1 MDHWS
6 LADFNPLNNRARVL
20 AVESIEIQLKS
31 TDSLRP
37 NEELVQQI
45 LSRQDELS
53 QFLQEDEPGIEKV
66 TVEPEAGFPTGLE
79 VFAIT
84 VAITFATAFAK
95 AFAEGA
101 GKETG
106 KAIGEEVGKRLGAR
120 VRLWIR
126 REFPDVVV
134 EEDEKPRKS

>member
-1 MDHWS
+1 
-6 LADFNPLNNRARVL
+6 
-20 AVESIEIQLKS
+20 VESIEIQLKS

-53 QFLQEDEPGIEKV
+53 RFLQEDQPGIEKV

-79 VFAIT
+79 VFAIA

-95 AFAEGA
+95 GFAEGA

-106 KAIGEEVGKRLGAR
+106 KAFGEEVGKRLGAR

-134 EEDEKPRKS
+134 TEDEKPQKS